1 MIPVRNVQMDSHLS
15 VLFARNNLTHA
26 LEMMGHALY
35 ANLHAENVM
44 NLIKVVHNA
53 SRDIM

>member
-1 MIPVRNVQMDSHLS
+1 MDSHLFA
-15 VLFARNNLTHA
+15 LFARNNLTHA
-26 LEMMGHALY
+26 LEMMEHALY